1 MGIKITGEALH
12 KREMTLQQKKT
23 MSVGVY
29 ITLIA
34 VKTIVN
40 TYP

>member
-1 MGIKITGEALH
+1 MGIKVTGEALH
-12 KREMTLQQKKT
+12 KREMTHTTKKT
-23 MSVGVY
+23 MSISVY

-34 VKTIVN
+34 VKAIVN